1 MLVRYAVSGLAMVA
15 ASLLPSASAVAH
27 DATGQPLPGE
37 AAAGTGG
44 HVYWADQSGDSI
56 GRAHLDGTR
65 VEPRFVSG
73 ASTPRAVAVAGP
85 RIYWAHGGSPGSIGF
100 AGRDGSA
107 PNQSFIATAGSPT
120 GVAVDSGAVYWTHTV
135 SGAGKIGRVGH
146 GGLGANQSS
155 GPTAASPCGIA
166 ADFDKLYWGNGGTNA
181 IGRSHGPFSI
191 AQDFIT
197 GAAAPCGV
205 AVTTDHVY
213 WANRGGGS
221 IGRAGIDGS
230 GVNNSFVPATSPCGV
245 AADAT
250 HVYWGNSSG
259 TIGRARLD
267 GSAVE
272 QAFITGAGEPC
283 GIAVD
288 PTVTPRP
295 AVHAFPP
302 ARVGGQGEIKDFFVA
317 NTSSSALDVSSITVV
332 GEDPREFVKTGDSC
346 VTSLIAAG
354 GGCHLNARF
363 RPRANGRRRAV
374 IRITSDATNSPTDI
388 VVFGRGDGRPPRL
401 RRAAVKR
408 ATLRYS
414 LNEAARVT
422 VTVAGRARRGRGL
435 RRIGRFSQRGKAGRN
450 RKRFPRRIR
459 RRLRPGRYRVTLR
472 ARDTVGNRARRTIRF
487 RSGR

>member
-1 MLVRYAVSGLAMVA
+1 VVVRYALRGLAVLA
-15 ASLLPSASAVAH
+15 ASLLPCAPAAAH
-27 DATGQPLPGE
+27 DVTGQPLPGE
-37 AAAGTGG
+37 AAASTGG
-44 HVYWADQSGDSI
+44 HVYWADQSGNSI
-56 GRAHLDGTR
+56 GRAHVDGSS
-65 VEPRFVSG
+65 VEPRFITG
-73 ASTPRAVAVAGP
+73 ATTPRAVAVAGP
-85 RIYWAHGGSPGSIGF
+85 RLYWAHGGSPGSIGF

-107 PNQSFIATAGSPT
+107 PNQSFVSTAGAPT

-146 GGLGANQSS
+146 AGLGANQSS
-155 GPTAASPCGIA
+155 GSTAASPCGIA

-191 AQDFIT
+191 VQNFIT
-197 GAAAPCGV
+197 GAATPCGV
-205 AVTTDHVY
+205 AATETHVY
-213 WANRGGGS
+213 WANRSGGS
-221 IGRAGIDGS
+221 IGRAVIDGS
-230 GVNNSFVPATSPCGV
+230 GVNNSFVPANRPCGV
-245 AADAT
+245 AVDAT
-250 HVYWGNSSG
+250 HVYWSSTAG

-272 QAFITGAGEPC
+272 QTFVRGAGEPC

-288 PTVTPRP
+288 PTVAPRP
-295 AVHAFPP
+295 AVHSFPP
-302 ARVGGQGEIKDFFVA
+302 ARVRGQGEIKDFFVA
-317 NTSSSALDVSSITVV
+317 NTSSSALDVSSVTVV

-388 VVFGRGDGRPPRL
+388 LVFGRGDGRAPKI

-414 LNEAARVT
+414 LNETARVAVT
-422 VTVAGRARRGRGL
+422 VTGRARKGRRL
-435 RRIGRFSQRGKAGRN
+435 RRIGRFSQRGKVGRN
-450 RKRFPRRIR
+450 RKRFPQRIR

-487 RSGR
+487 RVRR